1 MKTYGLGV
9 TGKGYF
15 LRSVRVVDGQMLTSS
30 VSKMEIAPKN
40 PGAVYTISGI
50 KVADTYQEG
59 TLPKGVY
66 IVDGKKIVVK

>member
-1 MKTYGLGV
+1 MDKCS
-9 TGKGYF
+9 
-15 LRSVRVVDGQMLTSS
+15 LRLFQ
-30 VSKMEIAPKN
+30 KMEIAPKN

-50 KVADTYQEG
+50 KVADSYKEG